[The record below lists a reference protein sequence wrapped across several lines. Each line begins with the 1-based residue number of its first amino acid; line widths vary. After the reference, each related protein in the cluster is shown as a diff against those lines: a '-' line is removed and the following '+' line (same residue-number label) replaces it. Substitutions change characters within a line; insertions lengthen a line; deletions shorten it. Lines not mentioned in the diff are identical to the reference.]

1 MLGGEYAIWLQA
13 SLLTIMLG
21 KLGVAQRLSIG
32 SQAVADEKCQCQ
44 ECPSYCDETGA
55 KHEPVNCRLAAALS
69 FCCNFGVRLDCCSNE
84 TLMITN
90 DIGDGFHCPA
100 LSTFNRTVLS
110 VCVPVG
116 FVCFVMVVV
125 LFIYQKV
132 RRSRRRQR
140 RRRTSNNSHFERR
153 SSNNASCSSRS
164 SRSSIASHQLPQQ
177 RRDSVSIGNNRQQQQ
192 PTVVMSPSNLED
204 SIHINDDVV
213 LRVLQTV
220 NAVPSGGTASAE
232 TCFIIQSNVY
242 PPPYTDD
249 RPPPY
254 TDIFPS

>member
-1 MLGGEYAIWLQA
+1 MSDNFFYLNFYLYQ
-13 SLLTIMLG
+13 
-21 KLGVAQRLSIG
+21 KR
-32 SQAVADEKCQCQ
+32 AV
-44 ECPSYCDETGA
+44 SRDET
-55 KHEPVNCRLAAALS
+55 LQWS
-69 FCCNFGVRLDCCSNE
+69 FL
-84 TLMITN
+84 
-90 DIGDGFHCPA
+90 
-100 LSTFNRTVLS
+100 
-110 VCVPVG
+110 
-116 FVCFVMVVV
+116 
-125 LFIYQKV
+125 Y
-132 RRSRRRQR
+132 
-140 RRRTSNNSHFERR
+140 FEYI
-153 SSNNASCSSRS
+153 SDASCSSRS